1 MASNSKLIS
10 SVIDFLSD
18 PATGNLSH
26 TRIGSILAQVLG
38 VVAVGYG
45 YYTHVATL
53 PEVIAFVGVVTG
65 NATLSKAVSL
75 WKASKDEHL
84 DAAKKH
90 SAKDAELAAKRNYT
104 GPNVPPETGQTSGQ
118 VVTSASPSSQSSK
131 ASGTGSTSGQTS
143 APTAPVPPSS
153 SVKSEGATK

>member
-1 MASNSKLIS
+1 MANNSKLIS
-10 SVIDFLSD
+10 SVVDFLSD
-18 PATGNLSH
+18 PATGNISH

-45 YYTHVATL
+45 YYTHAATL

-84 DAAKKH
+84 DEAKKQ
-90 SAKDAELAAKRNYT
+90 AVLNDKRNYM
-104 GPNVPPETGQTSGQ
+104 GPNVPLESGQTSGQ
-118 VVTSASPSSQSSK
+118 TMGSVSSSAPGAQDSTSDSA
-131 ASGTGSTSGQTS
+131 SGQT
-143 APTAPVPPSS
+143 
-153 SVKSEGATK
+153 GATK